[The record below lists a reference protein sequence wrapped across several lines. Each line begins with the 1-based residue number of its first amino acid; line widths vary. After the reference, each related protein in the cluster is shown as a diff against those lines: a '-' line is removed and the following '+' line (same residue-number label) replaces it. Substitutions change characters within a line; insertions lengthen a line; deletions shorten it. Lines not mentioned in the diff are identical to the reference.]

1 MDFREILMVA
11 SEQQGLSAV
20 SKRYSLAV
28 GPPKKDPKVKGV
40 HSAAVQA
47 FLRRK
52 EEESRGKE
60 LEAKRKKEELLA
72 KRIELK
78 HDRKARAMASR
89 TKDNFYGYNGIP
101 IEEKPKKRQTC
112 ENVDRCTDAEYMTE
126 DEAEQFE
133 YSQTESEHEPE
144 EYEEKPSKAA
154 VKPKAPPKS
163 APTPMNFVDLLRLA
177 EKKQYEPVEIKV
189 VKKTEER
196 PRTAEELRE
205 REFLDRKNKKGEIQ
219 KEKKKP
225 EKEIKNVTASN
236 SSNKV
241 FSHKD
246 FINAKLSKNSVN
258 KHSSSKGSFPSQCGA
273 DKKSSGPV
281 FSDKHARSSSSS
293 KSTQVEKAKVT
304 QNGSLK
310 SSSSG
315 IHSKSSVNG
324 VGKFGSSTHTPNS
337 KAPAN
342 GAQKLQSVKEL
353 SLKKSTSV
361 HTKLGSATSP
371 QHEIVKNSSS
381 GRPGSS
387 AGMGGPGRPGSS
399 AGSGGPGR
407 PGSSAGSGGPGRPG
421 SSAGSGGPGRPG
433 SSAGSGGPG
442 RPGSNAGSG
451 RPGSSAGMGGP
462 GRLPSSAGTGRPGRP
477 ESSAGMGGPG
487 RLPSCSGT
495 GGPGRLPSSAGTGG
509 PGRPGSSAGM
519 GRPGSSAGTGGPGRL
534 SSSAGTGG
542 PGRPG
547 SSVGMCGPGRL
558 SSSAGTGGP
567 GRPGSSAGMGRPG
580 SSVGMGGPGRPGSSA
595 RIGPGKSVNSS
606 VEPGRPGSG
615 SAAPPKPKC
624 TVVSETISSKNLV
637 SRPSNVPMNGTRPP
651 PGHRPVF
658 HPQGLPRPSLPPIS
672 YKRQIEDDEEYDS
685 EMDDFIDDE
694 GQPQEEISKHIREIF
709 GYDRNKYK
717 DESDYALR
725 YMESSWKEQQKEEAR
740 SLRLGVQEDLEELRR
755 EEEELKR
762 KKQAK
767 KLRTR

>member
-52 EEESRGKE
+52 EEEIRGKE

-72 KRIELK
+72 KRVELK

-101 IEEKPKKRQTC
+101 TEEKPKKRQSC
-112 ENVDRCTDAEYMTE
+112 ENVNQCTDAEYMTE

-144 EYEEKPSKAA
+144 EYEEKPCKAA

-177 EKKQYEPVEIKV
+177 EKKQYEPVEMKV
-189 VKKTEER
+189 VKKLEER

-205 REFLDRKNKKGEIQ
+205 KEFLDRKNKKGEIQ
-219 KEKKKP
+219 KERKKP
-225 EKEIKNVTASN
+225 EKEIKNVTASK

-241 FSHKD
+241 FSHKE
-246 FINAKLSKNSVN
+246 FINAKLSKNSVD
-258 KHSSSKGSFPSQCGA
+258 KRSSSKGSFPSQCGP

-293 KSTQVEKAKVT
+293 KSSQVEKAKVT
-304 QNGSLK
+304 QNGPLK
-310 SSSSG
+310 SSLSG
-315 IHSKSSVNG
+315 LHSKSSING
-324 VGKFGSSTHTPNS
+324 VGKFGSSAHTPSS
-337 KAPAN
+337 KAPTKE
-342 GAQKLQSVKEL
+342 AQKLQSAKEP

-361 HTKLGSATSP
+361 HTKLGSAAPP
-371 QHEIVKNSSS
+371 QHEIVKNSSSGRLGSSVGMGGPRRPASSAGTGGPGRSGTSAGTGRPGSSARMGGS

-387 AGMGGPGRPGSS
+387 AGMGGPGRPASS
-399 AGSGGPGR
+399 V
-407 PGSSAGSGGPGRPG
+407 
-421 SSAGSGGPGRPG
+421 
-433 SSAGSGGPG
+433 
-442 RPGSNAGSG
+442 
-451 RPGSSAGMGGP
+451 
-462 GRLPSSAGTGRPGRP
+462 
-477 ESSAGMGGPG
+477 
-487 RLPSCSGT
+487 
-495 GGPGRLPSSAGTGG
+495 GTGG
-509 PGRPGSSAGM
+509 PGRPGTNAGM
-519 GRPGSSAGTGGPGRL
+519 GRPGSSAGTGGPGRPA
-534 SSSAGTGG
+534 SSVGTGG

-547 SSVGMCGPGRL
+547 TNAGMGRPGN
-558 SSSAGTGGP
+558 SAGTGGP
-567 GRPGSSAGMGRPG
+567 GRPGSSAGT
-580 SSVGMGGPGRPGSSA
+580 GGPGRPASSA
-595 RIGPGKSVNSS
+595 GTGGPGRPASSAGTGGPGRPASSAGTGGPGRPASSAGTGGPGRPASSVGTGRGKSVSSTMGPGRLGSSS
-606 VEPGRPGSG
+606 V
-615 SAAPPKPKC
+615 APPKPKC

-637 SRPSNVPMNGTRPP
+637 SRPSNAPMNGTRPS

-762 KKQAK
+762 KRQAK
-767 KLRTR
+767 KLRTH

>member
-52 EEESRGKE
+52 EEENRGKE

-112 ENVDRCTDAEYMTE
+112 ESVDRCTDAEYMTE

-154 VKPKAPPKS
+154 VKPKALPKS

-189 VKKTEER
+189 VKKIEER

-205 REFLDRKNKKGEIQ
+205 REFLDRKNKKGETQ

-225 EKEIKNVTASN
+225 EKEIKNVTASS

-241 FSHKD
+241 FSHKE
-246 FINAKLSKNSVN
+246 FINTKLSKNAVD

-281 FSDKHARSSSSS
+281 FSNKHARSSSSS
-293 KSTQVEKAKVT
+293 KSSQVEKAKVT

-310 SSSSG
+310 RSSG

-324 VGKFGSSTHTPNS
+324 VGKFGSSSHTPSS

-342 GAQKLQSVKEL
+342 GAQKLQSAKEL

-361 HTKLGSATSP
+361 HTKLGSAAPP

-387 AGMGGPGRPGSS
+387 AG
-399 AGSGGPGR
+399 
-407 PGSSAGSGGPGRPG
+407 
-421 SSAGSGGPGRPG
+421 
-433 SSAGSGGPG
+433 
-442 RPGSNAGSG
+442 
-451 RPGSSAGMGGP
+451 
-462 GRLPSSAGTGRPGRP
+462 
-477 ESSAGMGGPG
+477 
-487 RLPSCSGT
+487 T
-495 GGPGRLPSSAGTGG
+495 GGT
-509 PGRPGSSAGM
+509 

-534 SSSAGTGG
+534 
-542 PGRPG
+542 G
-547 SSVGMCGPGRL
+547 SSVG
-558 SSSAGTGGP
+558 T
-567 GRPGSSAGMGRPG
+567 
-580 SSVGMGGPGRPGSSA
+580 
-595 RIGPGKSVNSS
+595 GPGKSVNSS
-606 VEPGRPGSG
+606 MGPGRPGSG
-615 SAAPPKPKC
+615 SVAPPKPKC

-637 SRPSNVPMNGTRPP
+637 SRPSNAQMNGTRPP

-762 KKQAK
+762 KRQAK
-767 KLRTR
+767 KLRTC